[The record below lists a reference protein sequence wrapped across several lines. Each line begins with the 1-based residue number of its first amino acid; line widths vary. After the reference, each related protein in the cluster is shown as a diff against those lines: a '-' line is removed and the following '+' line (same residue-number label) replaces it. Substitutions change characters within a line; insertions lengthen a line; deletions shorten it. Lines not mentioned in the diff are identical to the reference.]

1 MTTPRSTSK
10 MVTTRFSHLGA
21 SFAALAIVLGPALAA
36 EAGSAF
42 KFHGRF
48 ANRDGTPAA
57 GELHARMAQSSSW
70 MIVHAKGLGGSQTLS
85 IVLRGTG
92 TDDASVAS
100 FTTDTRGRANLRFMT
115 VPRRTTDL
123 RLGFDPRGK
132 HIVIIGSGA
141 DRLDVSVPG
150 ADDPP
155 PSGNPPPDDNPP
167 PSCTAVDTGDR
178 SLEIEE
184 GTGAVSAHFHAGS
197 VTAVTDSRGARN
209 WN

>member
-1 MTTPRSTSK
+1 

-85 IVLRGTG
+85 
-92 TDDASVAS
+92 AA
-100 FTTDTRGRANLRFMT
+100 RA
-115 VPRRTTDL
+115 RTT
-123 RLGFDPRGK
+123 R
-132 HIVIIGSGA
+132 
-141 DRLDVSVPG
+141 
-150 ADDPP
+150 
-155 PSGNPPPDDNPP
+155 PSP
-167 PSCTAVDTGDR
+167 A
-178 SLEIEE
+178 
-184 GTGAVSAHFHAGS
+184 
-197 VTAVTDSRGARN
+197 SRPIRAGARTCAS
-209 WN
+209 

>member
-48 ANRDGTPAA
+48 ANRG
-57 GELHARMAQSSSW
+57 
-70 MIVHAKGLGGSQTLS
+70 
-85 IVLRGTG
+85 
-92 TDDASVAS
+92 
-100 FTTDTRGRANLRFMT
+100 
-115 VPRRTTDL
+115 
-123 RLGFDPRGK
+123 
-132 HIVIIGSGA
+132 
-141 DRLDVSVPG
+141 DRLDRSVPG

-184 GTGAVSAHFHAGS
+184 GTGAVSAHFHRDSACHRGLELHAAGM
-197 VTAVTDSRGARN
+197 ARGVYELCVGGTSFGTFEIDDDATEME
-209 WN
+209 

>member
-70 MIVHAKGLGGSQTLS
+70 MTVHAKGLGGSPTRS
-85 IVLRGTG
+85 VILRDTG
-92 TDDASVAS
+92 TDDATVAR
-100 FTTDTRGRANLRFMT
+100 FPTDTSAGQ
-115 VPRRTTDL
+115 
-123 RLGFDPRGK
+123 DPRI
-132 HIVIIGSGA
+132 HATPREPA
-141 DRLDVSVPG
+141 D
-150 ADDPP
+150 
-155 PSGNPPPDDNPP
+155 
-167 PSCTAVDTGDR
+167 
-178 SLEIEE
+178 
-184 GTGAVSAHFHAGS
+184 H
-197 VTAVTDSRGARN
+197 
-209 WN
+209 